1 LGRTVSLREQL
12 ERFGYKDVRFM
23 DVSMDPVTSA
33 VHIRVQ
39 MDKHSFTL
47 IAMPVSQTPI
57 TWLNSISLEEK
68 GPESEKFLSDLQR
81 IFHFQKW
88 R

>member
-1 LGRTVSLREQL
+1 LGRTVSLVEQL
-12 ERFGYKDVRFM
+12 KLFGYKDVRFT
-23 DVSMDPVTSA
+23 DVSMDPETSA
-33 VHIRVQ
+33 IHIRVS

-68 GPESEKFLSDLQR
+68 GPESEKILRDLQR
-81 IFHFQKW
+81 IF
-88 R
+88 RSGC